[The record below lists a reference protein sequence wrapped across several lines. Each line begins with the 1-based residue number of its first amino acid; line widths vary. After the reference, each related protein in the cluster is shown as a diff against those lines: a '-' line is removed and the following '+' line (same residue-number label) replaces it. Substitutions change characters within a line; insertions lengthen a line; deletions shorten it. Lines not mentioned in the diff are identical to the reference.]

1 MVVVYSHNWK
11 QIISIYNNGIRKWL
25 LWKILNTIYIYITNE
40 ERSEILKSLIDL
52 KNEMIVQGKYTDVLD
67 EIIVKLY
74 KAKKKN
80 IKVIYI

>member
-1 MVVVYSHNWK
+1 MKDPKYHMYLTGEK
-11 QIISIYNNGIRKWL
+11 
-25 LWKILNTIYIYITNE
+25 
-40 ERSEILKSLIDL
+40 RSEVLKSLIDL

-74 KAKKKN
+74 KARKKN

>member
-1 MVVVYSHNWK
+1 MKDSKYH
-11 QIISIYNNGIRKWL
+11 
-25 LWKILNTIYIYITNE
+25 IYITNE

>member
-1 MVVVYSHNWK
+1 MKDPKYH
-11 QIISIYNNGIRKWL
+11 IYLTDK
-25 LWKILNTIYIYITNE
+25 
-40 ERSEILKSLIDL
+40 ERSEVLKSLIDL

-74 KAKKKN
+74 KARKKN

>member
-1 MVVVYSHNWK
+1 MKDPKYH
-11 QIISIYNNGIRKWL
+11 IYF
-25 LWKILNTIYIYITNE
+25 TNE
-40 ERSEILKSLIDL
+40 ERSEVLKSLIDL

-74 KAKKKN
+74 KARKKN

>member
-1 MVVVYSHNWK
+1 MKDPKYH
-11 QIISIYNNGIRKWL
+11 IYF
-25 LWKILNTIYIYITNE
+25 TNE
-40 ERSEILKSLIDL
+40 EHSEVLKSLIDL

-74 KAKKKN
+74 KSRKKN

>member
-1 MVVVYSHNWK
+1 MKDPKYH
-11 QIISIYNNGIRKWL
+11 IYL
-25 LWKILNTIYIYITNE
+25 TNE
-40 ERSEILKSLIDL
+40 ERSEVLKSLIDL

-74 KAKKKN
+74 KARKNN

>member
-1 MVVVYSHNWK
+1 MNDPKYH
-11 QIISIYNNGIRKWL
+11 IYL
-25 LWKILNTIYIYITNE
+25 TNE
-40 ERSEILKSLIDL
+40 EHSEVLKSLIDL

-74 KAKKKN
+74 KARKKN

>member
-1 MVVVYSHNWK
+1 MKDPKYH
-11 QIISIYNNGIRKWL
+11 IYL
-25 LWKILNTIYIYITNE
+25 TNE
-40 ERSEILKSLIDL
+40 ERSEVFKSLIDL

-74 KAKKKN
+74 KARKKN

>member
-1 MVVVYSHNWK
+1 MKDPKYH
-11 QIISIYNNGIRKWL
+11 IYL
-25 LWKILNTIYIYITNE
+25 TNE
-40 ERSEILKSLIDL
+40 ERSEVSKSLIDL

-74 KAKKKN
+74 KSRKKN

>member
-1 MVVVYSHNWK
+1 MKDPKYH
-11 QIISIYNNGIRKWL
+11 IYL
-25 LWKILNTIYIYITNE
+25 TNE
-40 ERSEILKSLIDL
+40 ERSEVLKSLIDL

-74 KAKKKN
+74 KSQKKN